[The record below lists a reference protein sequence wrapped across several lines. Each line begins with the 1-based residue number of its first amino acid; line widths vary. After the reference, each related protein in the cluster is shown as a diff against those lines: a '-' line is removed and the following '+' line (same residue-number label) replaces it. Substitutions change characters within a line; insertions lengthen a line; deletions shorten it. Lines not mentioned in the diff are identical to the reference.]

1 MLPTQDNGV
10 VTALRG
16 AALTYRDDPFHKP
29 VNECVVYES
38 DALIVMQGGKILQFG
53 PARELLPELPEGIEV
68 TTYENSLILPGFID
82 CHVHYPQTEIIGAY
96 GAQLIDWLNKYTFIA
111 EQNFKNKD
119 HAREVAKVFL
129 REGLRCGTTTSCVF
143 CTVDPISVDAFFEES
158 EKLNMRNIAGKV
170 LMDRNAPDELMD
182 TPQTGYDQTKELI
195 DRWHDRGRALYCVTP
210 RFAPTSTPEQM
221 EMTGAVWKEHPGTYL
236 QSHVSE
242 NVGEIDWVRELYPD
256 CSGYVDVYNRYG
268 QLGERS
274 ILGHG
279 VHLSEEEFQV
289 LHDTGTAIS
298 HCPTSN
304 LFLGSGLF
312 SIEQATDEKR
322 PVRVGLATDLGAG
335 TNFSQLVTMN
345 EAYKVA
351 QMNGYPLSAHH
362 AYYLATRGAAKALYL
377 EDKVGSIEVGMEADL
392 AVLDLNATPIL
403 GYRLRY
409 ARDIDEV
416 LFVVMTLGDDRTSC
430 ATYVS
435 GNLVYSREMQI
446 RRENFVESLTI
457 EDW

>member
-1 MLPTQDNGV
+1 MPPVQDNGSI
-10 VTALRG
+10 TAIRG
-16 AALTYRDDPFHKP
+16 AALTYIDDPFRKP
-29 VNECVVYES
+29 VEDCVVYES
-38 DALIVMQGGKILQFG
+38 DALIVMQNGKISQFG
-53 PARELLPELPEGIEV
+53 PARNLLSGLPEGTEV

-96 GAQLIDWLNKYTFIA
+96 GATLIDWLNKYTFIA
-111 EQNFKNKD
+111 EQNFNSKD
-119 HAREVAKVFL
+119 HASEVARVFL

-143 CTVDPISVDAFFEES
+143 CTVDPTSVDAFFEES

-170 LMDRNAPDELMD
+170 LMDRNAPEELLD

-195 DRWHDRGRALYCVTP
+195 ERWHGKGRSLYCVTP

-221 EMTGAVWKEHPGTYL
+221 EMAGSVWQEHPGTYL

-242 NVGEIDWVRELYPD
+242 NTDEIAWVNELFPD
-256 CSGYVDVYNRYG
+256 CKGYVDVYHHYG
-268 QLGERS
+268 HLGERS

-312 SIEQATDEKR
+312 SIENATHQKR
-322 PVRVGLATDLGAG
+322 PIRVGLATDLGAG

-351 QMNGYPLSAHH
+351 QMSGYPLSPHH
-362 AYYLATRGAAKALYL
+362 AYYLATRGAANALYL
-377 EDKVGSIEVGMEADL
+377 DDKIGSIEVGKEADL
-392 AVLDLNATPIL
+392 TVLDLNATPIM
-403 GYRLRY
+403 GYRLKY
-409 ARDIDEV
+409 AKDIDEV
-416 LFVVMTLGDDRTSC
+416 LFVIMTLGDDRTSC
-430 ATYVS
+430 ATYVA
-435 GNLVYSREMQI
+435 GKRVYSREMQI
-446 RRENFVESLTI
+446 RKEQFVDSLMI
-457 EDW
+457 PF

>member
-1 MLPTQDNGV
+1 MAQNPDDLRI
-10 VTALRG
+10 TAIRG
-16 AALTYRDDPFHKP
+16 AALTYSDNPFRKP
-29 VNECVVYES
+29 VEDCLVYES
-38 DALIVMQGGKILQFG
+38 DALIVMQDGIISQFG
-53 PARELLPELPEGIEV
+53 PAKDLMPGLPQGTEV
-68 TTYENSLILPGFID
+68 TTYDNSLILPGFID

-111 EQNFKNKD
+111 EQNFKDKD
-119 HAREVAKVFL
+119 HAREVARVFL
-129 REGLRCGTTTSCVF
+129 REGLRCGTTTSSVF
-143 CTVDPISVDAFFEES
+143 CTVDPTSVDAFFEES

-170 LMDRNAPDELMD
+170 LMDRNGPAELMD
-182 TPQTGYDQTKELI
+182 TPQSGYDQTKELI
-195 DRWHDRGRALYCVTP
+195 ERWHGRGRSLYSVTP

-221 EMTGAVWKEHPGTYL
+221 EMAGAVWNEHHGTYL

-242 NVGEIDWVRELYPD
+242 NVGEIAWVNELYPD
-256 CSGYVDVYNRYG
+256 CNGYVDVYHRYG

-279 VHLSEEEFQV
+279 VHLSEQEFQV

-312 SIEQATDEKR
+312 SVENAMDARR

-362 AYYLATRGAAKALYL
+362 AFYLATRGAANALYL
-377 EDKVGSIEVGMEADL
+377 DDRIGSIEVGKEADVT
-392 AVLDLNATPIL
+392 VLDLNATPIL
-403 GYRLRY
+403 GYRLKY
-409 ARDIDEV
+409 AKDIDEV
-416 LFVVMTLGDDRTSC
+416 LFVLMTLGDDRTAC
-430 ATYVS
+430 ATYVA
-435 GNLVYSREMQI
+435 GRRVYSREMQI
-446 RRENFVESLTI
+446 RKEQFVESLQI
-457 EDW
+457 D